1 MHKGNH
7 REGGFGLEERIDFP
21 VGESIQCRTK
31 SAPRVE
37 VLGRGGL
44 RVAAA

>member
-7 REGGFGLEERIDFP
+7 QEGGGGFGLEERIDFP

-37 VLGRGGL
+37 VLGGGGA
-44 RVAAA
+44 VA